1 MNKKLFGIL
10 FIAVFAA
17 AGLAFFVKPGDS
29 KDASPYYGIYYGK
42 DAPDFTLSD
51 PAGNPV
57 SISDFEGEE
66 VLLTFGY
73 TNCPDICPTT
83 LSQLNAVTEKL
94 GPEGS
99 KDLEVLFVTIDPE
112 RDTGKRL
119 GEYVPYFNESFIG
132 LTGSQDAIKKAA
144 DAYSVFYERE
154 KRGDSE
160 VAYFMNHTQT
170 LFLINRSGK
179 LLLLYPFENF
189 DADRIAAD
197 IKLARKKDETPPN

>member
-1 MNKKLFGIL
+1 MNKKFLGIL
-10 FIAVFAA
+10 FIAALAA
-17 AGLAFFVKPGDS
+17 AGSAFFVKTGDG

-51 PAGNPV
+51 PEGNSV

-83 LSQLNAVTEKL
+83 LSQLNAVTREL

-99 KDLEVLFVTIDPE
+99 KNLEILFVTIDPE

-132 LTGSQDAIKKAA
+132 LTGSPDDIKKAA

-154 KRGDSE
+154 KRGDPE
-160 VAYFMNHTQT
+160 AAYFMNHTQT
-170 LFLINRSGK
+170 LFLIDRSGK

-189 DADRIAAD
+189 DAGRIAAD
-197 IKLARKKDETPPN
+197 IKLARKTNGTPD

>member
-1 MNKKLFGIL
+1 MNKKLLGIL
-10 FIAVFAA
+10 IIAVLAA
-17 AGLAFFVKPGDS
+17 AGLALFVRPGDS

-42 DAPDFTLSD
+42 DAPDFTLLD
-51 PAGNPV
+51 PEGNSV

-83 LSQLNAVTEKL
+83 LSQLNAVTQKL
-94 GPEGS
+94 GPEGR

-132 LTGSQDAIKKAA
+132 LTGSQEAIKKAA

-160 VAYFMNHTQT
+160 VTYFMNHTQT
-170 LFLINRSGK
+170 LFLIDRSGK

-189 DADRIAAD
+189 DADKIAAD
-197 IKLARKKDETPPN
+197 IKLARQTNGTPK

>member
-1 MNKKLFGIL
+1 MNKKLLGIL
-10 FIAVFAA
+10 IIAVLAA
-17 AGLAFFVKPGDS
+17 AGLALFVRPGDS

-42 DAPDFTLSD
+42 DAPDFTLLD
-51 PAGNPV
+51 PEGNSV

-83 LSQLNAVTEKL
+83 LSQLNAVTQKL
-94 GPEGS
+94 GPEGR

-132 LTGSQDAIKKAA
+132 LTGSQEAIKKAA

-170 LFLINRSGK
+170 LFLIDRSGK

-189 DADRIAAD
+189 DADKIAAD
-197 IKLARKKDETPPN
+197 IKLARQTNGTPK